1 MPLLF
6 NAIPWRL
13 IAIIG
18 VIAGLTFGGM
28 YVTAQLKKIGRLEAE
43 LTHVTATANA
53 NAAEAKRLEAENVRI
68 REEAAKAAE
77 VKTAIRKTGSQRR
90 QAISVAPP
98 SDDGAL
104 APVARRWIDG
114 LPEPA
119 TGRGAGGTAP
129 ASKGPR

>member
-1 MPLLF
+1 MPFLLSV
-6 NAIPWRL
+6 IPWRL
-13 IAIIG
+13 VAILG
-18 VIAGLTFGGM
+18 VMAGLAFGAM

-43 LTHVTATANA
+43 LTHVTEMANA

-77 VKTAIRKTGSQRR
+77 VKTAIRKTGTQRR
-90 QAISVAPP
+90 QTIFVAPP

-119 TGRGAGGTAP
+119 ASRGAGGAAPTAK
-129 ASKGPR
+129 SPR

>member
-119 TGRGAGGTAP
+119 TGRGAGGAAP